1 MSKLENKLFSE
12 LTNKAGFYIKDYYSE
27 YLKKNKWIAIM
38 EKEEFIYAVIVC
50 KDNESDFIYNESINF
65 LSKLYLKSIS
75 LNIVISSV
83 EDYDNLIQKNYNK
96 VIYSEKEKQ
105 VVYSDSSC
113 KPLVSI
119 INYSKEDE
127 KYSKKFKDNIVTNL
141 LVGINILIY
150 ILTVVV
156 SKSIYNID
164 SYTLVEFGAKMNY
177 LINNGQPWRLIT
189 CAFLHGGL
197 AHIGI
202 NMYSLKVIGE
212 EVEYAY
218 GKARYIIIY
227 LVSSLG
233 GSLFSYLFNPESIS
247 VGASGAIFGLLGA
260 MIAFGIK
267 HKDRI
272 GKEYVINLFK
282 VVVINIIIGVTL
294 SNIDNSSHI
303 GGIIFGF
310 LIALILGNKKL
321 Y

>member
-75 LNIVISSV
+75 LNIVINSV

-127 KYSKKFKDNIVTNL
+127 EYSKKFPPCNNSDPIIWTKKTMK
-141 LVGINILIY
+141 INFCGKVNRRN
-150 ILTVVV
+150 T
-156 SKSIYNID
+156 
-164 SYTLVEFGAKMNY
+164 
-177 LINNGQPWRLIT
+177 LINKI
-189 CAFLHGGL
+189 
-197 AHIGI
+197 I
-202 NMYSLKVIGE
+202 NNTS
-212 EVEYAY
+212 
-218 GKARYIIIY
+218 
-227 LVSSLG
+227 
-233 GSLFSYLFNPESIS
+233 PIS
-247 VGASGAIFGLLGA
+247 P
-260 MIAFGIK
+260 K
-267 HKDRI
+267 Q
-272 GKEYVINLFK
+272 
-282 VVVINIIIGVTL
+282 
-294 SNIDNSSHI
+294 
-303 GGIIFGF
+303 
-310 LIALILGNKKL
+310 
-321 Y
+321 